1 MKSPLTEPF
10 LDFYRQGTSAVNFHF
25 LTQNVASFSIKPSLC
40 SATDTPHFHKRTQT
54 CQGFAKNT
62 MPLCSNTMSLC
73 SATDTPH
80 FHKRTQT
87 CQGFAKNTMPGP
99 GCIHQLRIKCEFSAT
114 IPFVLEDFL
123 ARYHGQLDRRRIS
136 EYRNHKGSTRKSF
149 GTQGT
154 VAKKSHNLKL
164 FSANGCRTFVVSF
177 YTVYY

>member
-25 LTQNVASFSIKPSLC
+25 LTQNVASFSIKP
-40 SATDTPHFHKRTQT
+40 
-54 CQGFAKNT
+54 
-62 MPLCSNTMSLC
+62 SLC

-154 VAKKSHNLKL
+154 VAKKIPQ
-164 FSANGCRTFVVSF
+164 T
-177 YTVYY
+177 